1 MLMKK
6 IIAIFLAALMLIST
20 FTILVQAVDESGS
33 DVTSKYTYKTSN
45 KTPTLANYLTGEYV
59 DPETGETI
67 IVDTEEEKIATMDL
81 RMEAHGYRI
90 YIDEYSGEVA
100 VECIATGEY
109 IFTNPATTS
118 AYNIEE
124 SKKAKEEQEEQQ

>member
-20 FTILVQAVDESGS
+20 FTILVQAIEESET
-33 DVTSKYTYKTSN
+33 DNTSKYTYKTTN
-45 KTPTLANYLTGEYV
+45 KAPTLKNYLTGEYV

-90 YIDEYSGEVA
+90 D
-100 VECIATGEY
+100 
-109 IFTNPATTS
+109 
-118 AYNIEE
+118 
-124 SKKAKEEQEEQQ
+124 